1 MRRHIDQALATLPD
15 QPSVL
20 GTAALV
26 AARERRDSEAL
37 VLCDRAQAA
46 LVEPWQLATID
57 ATRAYVAARQGD
69 AALAAMLADRAR
81 TADPDCA
88 VLPLVDAVLS

>member
-1 MRRHIDQALATLPD
+1 
-15 QPSVL
+15 
-20 GTAALV
+20 
-26 AARERRDSEAL
+26 
-37 VLCDRAQAA
+37 
-46 LVEPWQLATID
+46 VEPWQLATID

-69 AALAAMLADRAR
+69 AALAEMLADRAR